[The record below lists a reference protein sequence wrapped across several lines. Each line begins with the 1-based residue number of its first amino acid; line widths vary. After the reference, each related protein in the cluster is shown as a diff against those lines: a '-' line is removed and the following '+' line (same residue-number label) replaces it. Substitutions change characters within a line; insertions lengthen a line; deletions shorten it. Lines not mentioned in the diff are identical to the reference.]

1 MQQDPLRILYGS
13 CDSSNTTSRLD
24 CIHPG
29 FLLGSNPA
37 SWALDLDAGKNSHL
51 LANHVWR
58 NGQLFPADQVSTAF
72 AEAKLHR
79 ATVGILQRSRVVA
92 KQATVTFAASESDVL
107 LDLLLAQAVPCLLAN
122 LA

>member
-13 CDSSNTTSRLD
+13 CNARDTTSRLH
-24 CIHPG
+24 CFQP
-29 FLLGSNPA
+29 LLLLWPYPA
-37 SWALDLDAGKNSHL
+37 SRCLDLNAGKNSHL

-58 NGQLFPADQVSTAF
+58 DGQLFPADQVSTAF

-79 ATVGILQRSRVVA
+79 ASIGILQASSVVA
-92 KQATVTFAASESDVL
+92 KQTAVTFAASESDVL